1 MQTRSVQR
9 NAAGNSDQT
18 VKRDVRISFTPSFC
32 LLPVSH
38 LRYFQKHT
46 SVHGSAVKSDC
57 LKCGHHVVTAE
68 QTRSPAQ
75 LAVRLST
82 TTERLRCS
90 CEPISYL
97 NIPPKSSRLNQEDRT
112 AHSSGHATG
121 RSVVRWARVR
131 HRRMWCVS
139 AVTTHVYLTAFPT
152 NHPHDILF
160 SLYW

>member
-18 VKRDVRISFTPSFC
+18 VKRDVPSFC

-38 LRYFQKHT
+38 LGYFQKHT
-46 SVHGSAVKSDC
+46 SVHGSAGKSDG

-75 LAVRLST
+75 LAVNAVSM

-90 CEPISYL
+90 CELISYL
-97 NIPPKSSRLNQEDRT
+97 NIPPKSPRLNQEDVTELHTATATRRT
-112 AHSSGHATG
+112 
-121 RSVVRWARVR
+121 VRWSGGCGRVIGGCGVCPPL
-131 HRRMWCVS
+131 RR
-139 AVTTHVYLTAFPT
+139 TF
-152 NHPHDILF
+152 I
-160 SLYW
+160 